1 VVFVADAVGA
11 WLVAALGEAGR
22 KKLTS
27 LVLGAE
33 HERALRSAASAAV
46 QRTAEELFPGGHDQV
61 EQVALV
67 INQVFALPAPDVS
80 VDAKKSVSDALK
92 AGVAAQLAVL
102 DDVDHTET
110 GSSPSDV
117 LGVSADVLTDHLVNN
132 LLWEILI
139 RGSRGGALFPL
150 ASQINHD
157 ATQLRVGQLDSALHE
172 VGGEILGSLA
182 KLQSASSG
190 EQQDAD
196 SSADAVLRVEQLL
209 EGLELGDHEAAERRV
224 NRLFLHLSRAQQ
236 RAAVEAIMHVATSS
250 TDDVAR
256 LLACSLLEAAD
267 RLVPVLVR
275 PEDVEDMARA
285 SDFSV
290 RSSAAVLMWQWAET
304 DPSRVSVSLLGR
316 LTQPSTE
323 DWYVHAA
330 ARAGAKQ
337 LLLRRAAARAVFDR
351 MAASRDSDDR
361 HYAVRDLLEVAEVE
375 PRAVPGDL
383 AERLASD
390 EDESVATEAAKLIR
404 AIRGV
409 EEAERGKYYGQF
421 GM

>member
-1 VVFVADAVGA
+1 
-11 WLVAALGEAGR
+11 
-22 KKLTS
+22 
-27 LVLGAE
+27 
-33 HERALRSAASAAV
+33 
-46 QRTAEELFPGGHDQV
+46 
-61 EQVALV
+61 V
-67 INQVFALPAPDVS
+67 INQVFALTAPDIS
-80 VDAKKSVSDALK
+80 VAASKSVSDALK

-102 DDVDHTET
+102 DDADHTET

-117 LGVSADVLTDHLVNN
+117 LGVSADVLTEHLVNN

-157 ATQLRVGQLDSALHE
+157 ATLLRVGQLDSALHE
-172 VGGEILGSLA
+172 VGGEILGYLA

-190 EQQDAD
+190 EQRDGD
-196 SSADAVLRVEQLL
+196 SSSDDAVLRVEQLL
-209 EGLELGDHEAAERRV
+209 EGLELGDHEEAERRV

-256 LLACSLLEAAD
+256 LLACSLLEAVD
-267 RLVPVLVR
+267 RLDPVLVR

-304 DPSRVSVSLLGR
+304 DPGRVSVSLLAR

-375 PRAVPGDL
+375 RRAVPGDL

-404 AIRGV
+404 AIRDV
-409 EEAERGKYYGQF
+409 EEAERGKYYSQF